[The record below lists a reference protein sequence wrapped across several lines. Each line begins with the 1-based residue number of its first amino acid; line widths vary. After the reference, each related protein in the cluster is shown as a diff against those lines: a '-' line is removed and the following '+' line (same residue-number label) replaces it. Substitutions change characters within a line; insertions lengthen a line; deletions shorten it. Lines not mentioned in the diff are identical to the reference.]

1 MKKIIII
8 MLLSVGIGTNA
19 LFASGD
25 DDVTT
30 VAKKTFEKE
39 FPTALYAKWE
49 KVKNSDVYMVR
60 FVYNDQALLSYIN
73 ERGEMVATARNIEKA
88 QLPFMI
94 NEILRKKLAVYKII
108 QIEELTTASETSYF
122 ATLENEKSITYVRLF
137 NSGTFAVIKKDRKN

>member
-1 MKKIIII
+1 
-8 MLLSVGIGTNA
+8 
-19 LFASGD
+19 
-25 DDVTT
+25 
-30 VAKKTFEKE
+30 
-39 FPTALYAKWE
+39 
-49 KVKNSDVYMVR
+49 MVR

-137 NSGTFAVIKKDRKN
+137 SSGTFAVIKKDRKN

>member
-1 MKKIIII
+1 MKKMLII
-8 MLLSVGIGTNA
+8 MLLTVAIGSNA
-19 LFASGD
+19 VFATGD
-25 DDVTT
+25 DDITT

-39 FPTALYAKWE
+39 FPSALYVKWE

-73 ERGEMVATARNIEKA
+73 ERGEIVATARNIDKT

-94 NEILRKKLAVYKII
+94 NETLRKNLSAYKVI

-122 ATLENEKSITYVRLF
+122 ATLENVKSITYVRLF
-137 NSGTFAVIKKDRKN
+137 NNGTFAVIKKDKKN

>member
-1 MKKIIII
+1 MKKMMII
-8 MLLSVGIGTNA
+8 MLLTVGMGANA
-19 LFASGD
+19 VFASGD

-39 FPTALYAKWE
+39 FPSALYVKWE
-49 KVKNSDVYMVR
+49 KVNNSDVYMVR

-73 ERGEMVATARNIEKA
+73 ERGEMVATARTIDKT

-94 NEILRKKLAVYKII
+94 NEILRKKLSVYKVV

-122 ATLENEKSITYVRLF
+122 ATLEDVKAITYVRLYS
-137 NSGTFAVIKKDRKN
+137 NGTFAVIKKDRKN

>member
-1 MKKIIII
+1 MKKMMII
-8 MLLSVGIGTNA
+8 MLLTVGIGANA
-19 LFASGD
+19 VFASGD

-30 VAKKTFEKE
+30 VAKKTFDKE
-39 FPTALYAKWE
+39 FPSALYVKWE

-60 FVYNDQALLSYIN
+60 FVYNDQALLSYIS

-94 NEILRKKLAVYKII
+94 NEILRKKLSVYKVV

-122 ATLENEKSITYVRLF
+122 ATLEDVKAITYVRLF
-137 NSGTFAVIKKDRKN
+137 SNGTFAVIRKDKKN